1 MKKQLIILITS
12 LFVIIIG
19 VVFYM
24 NMQKKKV
31 ETSILEQIPAS
42 KPHKHITP
50 DGEVVQHTHTT
61 IQPPKTDSH
70 KNKTD
75 LSQETVHPILRIW
88 QNLDLNEIR
97 RKYQPYTV
105 QELINKWDEKYLD
118 FHRGHYRNPTLQVMY
133 EEAEAYWPKE
143 QWLQYLLDI
152 GFPLATWSNYYAAFN
167 TRGRVLMVKDRYD
180 NPEERSDLL
189 DGYRL
194 PADATWEEMEEMT
207 IKSDLVARL
216 NETRAKEVD
225 PSVYGGITNMNGVF
239 IPFTPNKVHVYIS
252 EDTGAA
258 TFTGRTLTQQ
268 QEDDLTMFG
277 AAPEGITVVY
287 TDKEGRPLPT
297 DAKPRFYERHMAALE
312 AIETYMQEM
321 AAEHE
326 KLFNT
331 KLQQTRENT
340 QVQQT
345 PSVQQV
351 PQNHDLPH
359 LRDGTESS
367 VTQRT
372 PKTTIPMQNIPP
384 EMLPKEPPSSKN
396 MHNWL
401 ELLQELHGGEL
412 PRDLNMLK
420 EALTEL
426 EAIRQAAQE
435 KLAPR
440 PTPPDRPKIPQR
452 TPPNPNN

>member
-1 MKKQLIILITS
+1 MKKQLIYLITS

-31 ETSILEQIPAS
+31 ETSILEQVPGS
-42 KPHKHITP
+42 KSHKHITS
-50 DGEVVQHTHTT
+50 DGEVVQHTHTP
-61 IQPPKTDSH
+61 IQSPKRNQH
-70 KNKTD
+70 KNQAD
-75 LSQETVHPILRIW
+75 PPQETVHPILRIW
-88 QNLDLNEIR
+88 ENMDFNEIR
-97 RKYQPYTV
+97 RKYQLYTL
-105 QELINKWDEKYLD
+105 QEMIEKWDGEYIRRIRPHANSKSIAYNEK
-118 FHRGHYRNPTLQVMY
+118 
-133 EEAEAYWPKE
+133 AEKLYPKE
-143 QWLQYLLDI
+143 QWLQRLMDN
-152 GFPLATWSNYYAAFN
+152 GFPFPDVGYYTVAFS
-167 TRGRVLMVKDRYD
+167 TRYSVIKAKEGFE
-180 NPEERSDLL
+180 NPETKLSVLSDH
-189 DGYRL
+189 GL
-194 PADATWEEMEEMT
+194 PEDTTWEELEDFAIKFDIVSIHNEIRAEE
-207 IKSDLVARL
+207 S
-216 NETRAKEVD
+216 D
-225 PSVYGGITNMNGVF
+225 PSVFGGVTGIEGVF
-239 IPFTPNKVHVYIS
+239 TPFTPNTVHVYIS

-384 EMLPKEPPSSKN
+384 EMLPKEPLSSKN

-412 PRDLNMLK
+412 PRDLNSLK
-420 EALTEL
+420 VALTEL